1 MTQFRWTHRRSD
13 VDRFLKMAAS
23 EVKDDVKVPTDEELF
38 AALIPMRQHYSRMTD
53 LGASGRLIE
62 ARVLDALKAPLTEA
76 ELEHIKYTDMHK
88 AADVDGLYS

>member
-1 MTQFRWTHRRSD
+1 MILMKSTHRKSAKSIHAVGGED
-13 VDRFLKMAAS
+13 T
-23 EVKDDVKVPTDEELF
+23 VKCPSDEELL

-76 ELEHIKYTDMHK
+76 ELEHIKYTAMHK
-88 AADVDGLYS
+88 AADVNGIYT